1 MINKNSKYFF
11 HLTDESLRLPRKT
24 RSENFISL
32 SELKAAYFP
41 NVVNSYSIKLSLE
54 GTEYY
59 KINKKEFAV
68 PEMKYLTAAS
78 PCDSLGYFE
87 SKSIVKGLCIDID
100 LNLIKQAYQVLS
112 SDGALNLDDTF
123 LGYFNSKNFFSN
135 VYPVGSS
142 ELGRKLI
149 DINSKIISKS
159 FNAELIDEEFFLQL
173 AELAALHEFENLNRL
188 NSLSSL
194 KFSTKKEI
202 LNRLLTGK
210 DFIDNNFR
218 KSIDVKQIAA
228 QCFLSEY
235 HFFRSFKEVFGTSP
249 HNYILNR
256 RLNEAKELL
265 IEQNYSVGEIAHICG
280 FADIHSFSKSFK
292 KNTGISPTKFLTKN

>member
-1 MINKNSKYFF
+1 M
-11 HLTDESLRLPRKT
+11 
-24 RSENFISL
+24 
-32 SELKAAYFP
+32 KAAYFP
-41 NVVNSYSIKLSLE
+41 NVVNSYSIKLSLA

-68 PEMKYLTAAS
+68 PEMKYLTATT

-87 SKSIVKGLCIDID
+87 SKTIVKGLCIDID
-100 LNLIKQAYQVLS
+100 ISLINQAYQVLS
-112 SDGALNLDDTF
+112 SGGVINLDDT
-123 LGYFNSKNFFSN
+123 LPGYFNSKNFFSS
-135 VYPVGSS
+135 VYPVGST

-159 FNAELIDEEFFLQL
+159 FNPAFIDEEFFLQL

-188 NSLSSL
+188 NSLSSI

-202 LNRLLTGK
+202 LKRLLTGK
-210 DFIDNNFR
+210 DFIDGNFR
-218 KSIDVKQIAA
+218 KSIDIKQIAA
-228 QCFLSEY
+228 QCCLSEF

-265 IEQNYSVGEIAHICG
+265 NEQNYSIGEIAHICG